1 MDRVNDLTAIVQQEV
16 QEYAR
21 VRGWKS
27 KVFYVG
33 DEKQQIY
40 SVVVVPD
47 DDHPFLSNAR
57 VNVMAR
63 IVNGNVVIDEDL
75 TDRPLYEALEEA
87 GIPREQIILAYA
99 GETLPDEKEQAE

>member
-1 MDRVNDLTAIVQQEV
+1 MDRVNNLTTIVQQEV
-16 QEYAR
+16 AAYAR

-47 DDHPFLSNAR
+47 NDHPLLPNAR

-63 IVNGNVVIDEDL
+63 VIDDKVIIDEDV

-99 GETLPDEKEQAE
+99 GETLPEGTA